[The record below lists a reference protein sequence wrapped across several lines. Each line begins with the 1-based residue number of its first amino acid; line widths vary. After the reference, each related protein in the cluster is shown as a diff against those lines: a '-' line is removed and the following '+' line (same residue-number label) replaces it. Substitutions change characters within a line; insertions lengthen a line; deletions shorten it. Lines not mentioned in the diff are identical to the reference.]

1 MEVLIVGIAMFFNFA
16 TIYIK
21 SNNNRGTEAA
31 IDLGAFIAIMYI
43 SSMGGQGAMYA
54 GTIASAI
61 FSIFLYFSP
70 PKFMEDETHQS

>member
-1 MEVLIVGIAMFFNFA
+1 MEILIVGIAMFFNFA

-21 SNNNRGTEAA
+21 ANNHRGTEAV
-31 IDLGAFIAIMYI
+31 IDLGAFIAIMYL

-61 FSIFLYFSP
+61 FSIFLFFSP
-70 PKFMEDETHQS
+70 PKWSLEV

>member
-1 MEVLIVGIAMFFNFA
+1 MEVLIVGVAMFFNFA
-16 TIYIK
+16 AIYVK
-21 SNNNRGTEAA
+21 ANNNRGTEVF
-31 IDLGAFIAIMYI
+31 IDLSAFIAIMYI

-70 PKFMEDETHQS
+70 PKFIEN

>member
-21 SNNNRGTEAA
+21 SNNDRGTEAFVDFA
-31 IDLGAFIAIMYI
+31 AFVAIMYI

-70 PKFMEDETHQS
+70 PKFLESENTNT